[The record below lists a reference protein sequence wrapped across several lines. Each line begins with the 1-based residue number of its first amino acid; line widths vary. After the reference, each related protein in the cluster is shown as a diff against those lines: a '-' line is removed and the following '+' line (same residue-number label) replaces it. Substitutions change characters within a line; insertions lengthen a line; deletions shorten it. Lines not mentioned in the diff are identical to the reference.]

1 VNGLSPAI
9 YAISMPNELG
19 CEKHA
24 RHLLAW
30 LLPQLGLGPDRIA
43 DLQTAVSEACINAIE
58 HGNQGQ
64 PGRRVAVEV
73 SFTAAYVDTVV
84 TDEGLCCYQPRQT
97 PPATIV
103 DKVAGEAAPRGMGVS
118 LIEALVDEAT
128 FVPAQPGCGNQVWL
142 RLYR

>member
-1 VNGLSPAI
+1 
-9 YAISMPNELG
+9 
-19 CEKHA
+19 
-24 RHLLAW
+24 
-30 LLPQLGLGPDRIA
+30 
-43 DLQTAVSEACINAIE
+43 
-58 HGNQGQ
+58 
-64 PGRRVAVEV
+64 V